1 MINETKLGLL
11 VAALGFG
18 LAAGNAGAVV
28 ADHYFDSN
36 AVNYCQA
43 FTPGVTN
50 TIRNRVVGAEN
61 IGTANITVACNFSS
75 MWNGADSTTNPTSVQ
90 IYFSNNSTAN
100 ITISCTL
107 LTGWQGAP
115 DTYTVTKSVLVPAK
129 ATSDDGYNLQWT
141 ADDNPADGASDLG
154 NALIGINCVLPPHG
168 VLNDTYVDWNMDNGI
183 GT

>member
-1 MINETKLGLL
+1 MNTGTTLGLL
-11 VAALGFG
+11 AVGLG
-18 LAAGNAGAVV
+18 LVLVAGNSGAVV
-28 ADHYFDSN
+28 VDHVVDSN

-43 FTPGVTN
+43 FTPGPTN

-61 IGTANITVACNFSS
+61 VGTANINVACAFTSF
-75 MWNGADSTTNPTSVQ
+75 WNGDDNTSNPTSVQ
-90 IYFSNNSTAN
+90 IYFSNTSNAA

-115 DTYTVTKSVLVPAK
+115 DSYLVTKSVVLPAN
-129 ATSDDGYNLQWT
+129 ATSDDGNNLQWT
-141 ADDNPADGASDLG
+141 ADDNPDPAASDLG
-154 NALIGINCVLPPHG
+154 NQLVGINCVMPPHG